1 MTDNRKSGIALI
13 AGSVGGLL
21 VMAMHP
27 SASAALPAEQVQ
39 RLMSLSGAVHSIAL
53 VSFLVLFLGACG
65 LAQQLARADRLSSVA
80 LITFGFACVGVMV
93 AASISGF
100 VVPNIFKLMAHDV
113 PAAARQWQ
121 IVIAGIFQIN
131 QAFALIYSMGI
142 SLAIILWSFAALR
155 NGGLGRGVAA
165 YGCLMAAVI
174 ILGII
179 VGRLRFDVRG
189 MSAIWFGQAIWF
201 IVVGSQLYR
210 QSPRVDPKISA

>member
-39 RLMSLSGAVHSIAL
+39 HLMSLSGAVHSIAL
-53 VSFLVLFLGACG
+53 VSFLLLFLGACG
-65 LAQQLARADRLSSVA
+65 LTQRLARADRLSFAA
-80 LITFGFACVGVMV
+80 LITFGFASVGVMI

-100 VVPNIFKLMAHDV
+100 VVPNIFKLMARDV
-113 PAAARQWQ
+113 PTAARQWQ

-142 SLAIILWSFAALR
+142 SLAIILWSLSAFR
-155 NGGLGRGVAA
+155 NRGLGRGVAI
-165 YGCLMAAVI
+165 YGCIISALI

-179 VGRLRFDVRG
+179 AGRLRFDVRG

-201 IVVGSQLYR
+201 IVAGSQLYLSAGAS
-210 QSPRVDPKISA
+210 SPQ